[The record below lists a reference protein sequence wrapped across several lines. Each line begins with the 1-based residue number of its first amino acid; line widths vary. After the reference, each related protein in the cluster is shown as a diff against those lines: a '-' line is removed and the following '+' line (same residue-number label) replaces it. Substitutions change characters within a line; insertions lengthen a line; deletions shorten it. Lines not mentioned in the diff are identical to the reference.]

1 MDARSAMQGIVAI
14 LVVVVGVSF
23 PVFAGPVYTYR
34 GDFNLPIPKLDSSD
48 PDISRGWM
56 DDAIIEIPHHL
67 IIDDIGVAISLTH
80 DGLFDL
86 QILLQSPAGKNV
98 VLNLAGNLAFI
109 VRGEDDHF
117 TAYGGSVEWFFD
129 DEADVSIEEATEPFV
144 GAFRPA
150 WNLSLFDDEDA
161 CGTWCLQIHDRYYA
175 HTGTLNSFELV
186 ITTPEPATAILLLL
200 GTGLITLFKPRRN
213 PKNLSPGSL
222 PSA

>member
-1 MDARSAMQGIVAI
+1 MDARSAMQWIVTI

-23 PVFAGPVYTYR
+23 PVFAGPVHIYG

-48 PDISRGWM
+48 PHLSKGWM
-56 DDAIIEIPHHL
+56 ADAVIEIPHNL
-67 IIDDIGVAISLTH
+67 IINDIDVAISLTH
-80 DGLFDL
+80 EGLFDL
-86 QILLQSPAGKNV
+86 QILLQSPGGKNV

-109 VRGEDDHF
+109 VRGDDNRL

-129 DEADVSIEEATEPFV
+129 DEAEVSIEEATEPFV

-150 WNLSLFDDEDA
+150 WNLSLFDEEDA
-161 CGTWCLQIHDRYYA
+161 CGTWRLRINDAFYA
-175 HTGTLNSFELV
+175 HAGTLNSFELV
-186 ITTPEPATAILLLL
+186 ITTPEPATAILLIL
-200 GTGLITLFKPRRN
+200 GASLVTLFKPRRN